1 MMSLCGLKER
11 NLIKTEKIEKMKED
25 LKNILSERRYIH
37 SVGVMEMCEK
47 LAKIY
52 KVDVEKAKIAGLLHD
67 NAKEMSPEEMLNYVK
82 KNNIE
87 ITEIE
92 KINTPI
98 LHGKIGA
105 DIAKKKYGVDK
116 QIEDAIKYHTTTNI
130 KMDTLAKILY
140 VSDKIEMN
148 RMSDEYNIQEEREVA
163 KKDLDR
169 AVLMII
175 DSNIESLIKKGKLIE
190 QESIETRNKILIEM
204 LKKH

>member
-11 NLIKTEKIEKMKED
+11 NLIKMEKIEKMKED

-67 NAKEMSPEEMLNYVK
+67 NAKEMSPEEILDYVK

>member
-11 NLIKTEKIEKMKED
+11 DLIKMEKIEKMKED

-37 SVGVMEMCEK
+37 SIGVMEMCEK

-67 NAKEMSPEEMLNYVK
+67 NAKEMSPEEMLDYVK

>member
-1 MMSLCGLKER
+1 
-11 NLIKTEKIEKMKED
+11 
-25 LKNILSERRYIH
+25 
-37 SVGVMEMCEK
+37 MCEK

-67 NAKEMSPEEMLNYVK
+67 NAKEMSPEEMLDYVK

-204 LKKH
+204 LKKY